1 MLFNKNN
8 NLVTYLV
15 FLVKSLPNHKIK
27 LRTVKSRQS
36 KFFTRKNFKEMKFEK
51 KKLNKNRKIRKTNFY
66 SAIKR
71 IYLKT
76 DKWFD
81 D

>member
-51 KKLNKNRKIRKTNFY
+51 KKLNKNRKIRKTNLSDNF
-66 SAIKR
+66 IPR
-71 IYLKT
+71 
-76 DKWFD
+76 
-81 D
+81 